1 MEFWQ
6 NPETLITW
14 FGIFLLILVLLLIII
29 YILIKSN
36 FVKIIK
42 RNEEIFKNKIKYE
55 KEIKEAILTTQES
68 ERKMIAGEL
77 HDQISNKLNL
87 IVLKINGIDENE
99 NHSILAPIKED
110 IKELIQKNRDISHY
124 LFPVEL
130 ENLGLTLALQ
140 NLVHKYSTKDLT
152 IKFCCNDKITFENQ
166 MIENQIYRIIQ
177 ESITNTIK
185 HAEANTIQ
193 IMIKKFSNSIAVLI
207 NDNGK
212 GFEVET
218 IRKGIGL
225 INIETRLKTINSN
238 FKLKSSPNK
247 GTRLIIVI

>member
-1 MEFWQ
+1 MESWQ

-14 FGIFLLILVLLLIII
+14 FGIIIFIFILLLVLIFILV
-29 YILIKSN
+29 KSN

-42 RNEEIFKNKIKYE
+42 RKEEIFQHKIKYE
-55 KEIKEAILTTQES
+55 KEMQEAILTTQES

-87 IVLKINGIDENE
+87 IVLKINGINDDENC
-99 NHSILAPIKED
+99 SILSPIKDD

-130 ENLGLTLALQ
+130 ENLGLVLALQ
-140 NLVHKYSTKDLT
+140 NLVHKNSTKDLK
-152 IKFCCNDKITFENQ
+152 IEFCCNDEIKFDNQ

-185 HAEANTIQ
+185 HAEATKIQ
-193 IMIKKFSNSIAVLI
+193 IKIKKFKNQITVLI
-207 NDNGK
+207 SDDGK
-212 GFEVET
+212 GFDQNT
-218 IRKGIGL
+218 IKKGIGL
-225 INIETRLKTINSN
+225 INIETRLKTINST

-247 GTRLIIVI
+247 GTRLIIVL